1 MEINTQ
7 PYQLELPFIKNNYK
21 NNLDTITI
29 SELEINLNNSN
40 QPESLQ
46 WPDDQIPSQIWDKRS
61 KKKFYALVWANRYE
75 EKVIKVYATSEM
87 VAKKYLN
94 ENYLLNELYYSPD
107 FPTTQLNQQITNEFK
122 LQKRIDQEIY
132 DAQAK

>member
-29 SELEINLNNSN
+29 SELEINFNNSN

-46 WPDDQIPSQIWDKRS
+46 WSDDQIPSQTWDKRS

-87 VAKKYLN
+87 VAKKYLK

-132 DAQAK
+132 DV